1 MQLQPSIYLRSSPNM
16 KYTIYDAVEILKPN
30 SNYNIRSDEYS
41 GLEWLDSAD
50 TKPTESEINNK
61 ISELD
66 AAEAMKLLREERNVL
81 LSETDWMVI
90 RSQETGVAIPDAWKT
105 YRQELRDLP
114 ASSTPTLDE
123 NYELDLTSVTWP
135 TKP

>member
-1 MQLQPSIYLRSSPNM
+1 M
-16 KYTIYDAVEILKPN
+16 KYTIYDVVEILKPN
-30 SNYNIRSDEYS
+30 SNYNIKSNEYS

-50 TKPTESEINNK
+50 TKPTETEINNK

-90 RSQETGVAIPDAWKT
+90 KSQETGVAMSNAWKT
-105 YRQELRDLP
+105 YRQALRDLP
-114 ASSTPTLDE
+114 ASSTPTLDA
-123 NYELDLTSVTWP
+123 NYELDLSSVTWP
-135 TKP
+135 TEPSQKV